1 MKPGDLFTLPALEAL
16 APEWGWTCTKRGLMW
31 SHGSPAGQ
39 GTFTGVVGDFEVRI
53 VRNLGKGVSKN
64 TRRVTLTRIST
75 QATLASGVVAHVDE
89 IAGVLERGLNRD

>member
-1 MKPGDLFTLPALEAL
+1 MKPGDFFTLSALEAL
-16 APEWGWTCTKRGLMW
+16 APEWGWTCTGRGMMPR
-31 SHGSPAGQ
+31 HGARGQ

-53 VRNLGKGVSKN
+53 VRNLEHKDPGC

-89 IAGVLERGLNRD
+89 IAAVLERGLNRD